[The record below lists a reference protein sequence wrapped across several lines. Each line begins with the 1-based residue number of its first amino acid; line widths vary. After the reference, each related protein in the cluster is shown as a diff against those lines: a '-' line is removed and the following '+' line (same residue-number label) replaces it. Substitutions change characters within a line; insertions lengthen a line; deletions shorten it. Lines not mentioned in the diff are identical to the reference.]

1 MVQNL
6 LCNKR
11 DTIHYSYDMRNMLTE
26 TRNKHFSERIY
37 YASGV
42 PMTQSIFG
50 YEYSINQNVR
60 TEFPNMETMT
70 NTFWVGP
77 AFVNS
82 NGTYGVIFSFALIGG
97 LSISITGELYYE
109 KNE

>member
-1 MVQNL
+1 
-6 LCNKR
+6 
-11 DTIHYSYDMRNMLTE
+11 MRNILNDTQ
-26 TRNKHFSERIY
+26 NKHFSERVY

-42 PMTQSIFG
+42 PMAQSIFG
-50 YEYSINQNVR
+50 YEYSIKQNVR
-60 TEFPNMETMT
+60 TEFHNRETMT

-82 NGTYGVIFSFALIGG
+82 NGTYGVTFSFALIGG